1 MFDLADGDAFEGVVA
16 IDRSGYPVWYYN
28 AFEQVM
34 AEWNGMEWNIMEWN
48 GMEWNGM
55 EWNGLSRL
63 VLQRLRATVVTC
75 DITCNVMLR
84 TTPGLVLRVRFA
96 TS

>member
-34 AEWNGMEWNIMEWN
+34 AEWNRIEWNRIEWN
-48 GMEWNGM
+48 GMQWAIPCG
-55 EWNGLSRL
+55 
-63 VLQRLRATVVTC
+63 TT
-75 DITCNVMLR
+75 
-84 TTPGLVLRVRFA
+84 TTPSSKGRGVCYHA
-96 TS
+96 